1 MNSDKNLMKLRLWT
15 AVAAVVIVGSAGSN
29 SALAQVE
36 PVVAPSTW
44 ATGIVIDSTGSTPT
58 SAAFD
63 DWNDI
68 PIAVTDPADNPSAFN
83 ILDIADVQI
92 ANDANLLYIHVTGHK
107 LRTNGLYLA
116 FDTDQDVATGFDI
129 FGLGLV
135 GSELGYSN
143 DFVFDQ
149 RTEFNANKN
158 ELGQPDAAG
167 SCCTGG
173 PLDLNNGGAL
183 MNPAWN
189 VEFEEREWAVPL
201 DGLFSVNAPFDPMF
215 PNPTFNFIVW
225 TDQAL
230 TDVTDTISYTLA
242 TPPAGTPGDFDLD
255 TDVDG
260 ADFLLWQQGFGTT
273 YDAADLADWQAN
285 FGLPAAAAAIGTIP
299 EPGSALLA
307 ASGAVALGL
316 AIRRKRSNCRR

>member
-15 AVAAVVIVGSAGSN
+15 AVAAVAIVGSAGSN

-36 PVVAPSTW
+36 PIVAPSTW

-63 DWNDI
+63 DWNNI
-68 PIAVTDPADNPSAFN
+68 PIAVTDPADNPSALN
-83 ILDIADVQI
+83 ILDVADVQI

-107 LRTNGLYLA
+107 FRTNGLFLA

-135 GSELGYSN
+135 GSELGYVN
-143 DFVFDQ
+143 DFVFNQ
-149 RTEFNANKN
+149 RTPGVFNDNKTN
-158 ELGQPDAAG
+158 GQPDPAG

-173 PLDLNNGGAL
+173 PLDVNNGGAL

-189 VEFEEREWAVPL
+189 VEFEEREWAIPL
-201 DGLFSVNAPFDPMF
+201 DALFSVNTPFDPTF

-230 TDVTDTISYTLA
+230 TDVTDTITYTLA

-273 YDAADLADWQAN
+273 YDAADLADWKTN
-285 FGLPAAAAAIGTIP
+285 FGLPAAEPVIGAVP

-307 ASGAVALGL
+307 IGGAAIIVGMVRRGKAS
-316 AIRRKRSNCRR
+316 